1 MVHIIIFAGS
11 EIFKKELFEFLM
23 YDLIPLNF
31 LLYESLI
38 FKMINYRAIEE
49 LILANIGFVFA
60 IKMSD
65 FLGLRLDIFFNLFN
79 GKNLVFYQ

>member
-38 FKMINYRAIEE
+38 FKMINNRPIEE
-49 LILANIGFVFA
+49 LILANIGFVFV
-60 IKMSD
+60 IKMRD

-79 GKNLVFYQ
+79 GKNLVFYL

>member
-38 FKMINYRAIEE
+38 FKMINYRPIEE
-49 LILANIGFVFA
+49 LILANIGFVFV

-79 GKNLVFYQ
+79 WKNLVFYL